1 MRVAAI
7 DIGTNSTRLLVADV
21 GDDGSVTELERRL
34 AITRLGEGVDES
46 AVLRPEPMQRVF
58 DTVAEYVASA
68 RRLSPKVVLAT
79 ATSAVRDAKNG
90 GDFLAELE
98 TRFGIATRLLSG
110 EEEAQTTFR
119 GVTSAGPV
127 AYGTLIV
134 DIGGG
139 STELTIGGDGVVLS
153 SESLQVGSVRLTE
166 RFLHSDPPTDDE
178 LAACAAHVRS
188 LLPDLDPPT
197 TIGVAGT
204 ITTLAGVD
212 LDLQEYDPDRVHG
225 HRLSRDALERLY
237 DKLRSVAL
245 PEREQ
250 ILHLEP
256 KRAPV
261 IVAGAVILREVMDA
275 YLVDALE
282 VSERDILH
290 GIALLAA
297 GR

>member
-21 GDDGSVTELERRL
+21 TDDGAVSELERRL
-34 AITRLGEGVDES
+34 TITRLGEGVDES
-46 AVLRPEPMQRVF
+46 ATLREAPMQRVI
-58 DTVAEYVASA
+58 DTVEEYVGIA
-68 RRLSPKVVLAT
+68 RRLSPKVILAT
-79 ATSAVRDAKNG
+79 GTSAVRDAMNG
-90 GDFLAELE
+90 MAFFAELAS
-98 TRFGIATRLLSG
+98 RFGIDTRVLSG
-110 EEEAQTTFR
+110 EEEAETTFR

-127 AYGTLIV
+127 AYGTMIV

-153 SESLQVGSVRLTE
+153 SVSLQVGSVRMTE
-166 RFLHSDPPTDDE
+166 RFLVSDPPTE
-178 LAACAAHVRS
+178 EQIAACDAHVRG
-188 LLPDLDPPT
+188 LLPDLDPPA

-225 HRLSRDALERLY
+225 HRLSVDAIDRLSRR
-237 DKLRSVAL
+237 LASVAL
-245 PEREQ
+245 PERER

-261 IVAGAVILREVMDA
+261 IVAGAVILRAIMDA
-275 YLVDALE
+275 YAIDALE

>member
-21 GDDGSVTELERRL
+21 GDDDSVVELERKL
-34 AITRLGEGVDES
+34 EITRLGEGVDES
-46 AVLRPEPMQRVF
+46 AVLQQAPMQRVL
-58 DTVAEYVASA
+58 DTVEEYVTLA
-68 RRLSPKVVLAT
+68 RRLSPRHVLAA
-79 ATSAVRDAKNG
+79 ATSAVRDARNG
-90 GDFLAELE
+90 GEFLAELE
-98 TRFGIATRLLSG
+98 SRFGISARLLSG
-110 EEEAQTTFR
+110 EEEAATTFR

-139 STELTIGGDGVVLS
+139 STELTIGGDGGVLS
-153 SESLQVGSVRLTE
+153 AESLQVGSVRLTE
-166 RFLHSDPPTDDE
+166 RFLASDPPTADE
-178 LAACAAHVRS
+178 IAACTEHVRS
-188 LLPDLDPPT
+188 LLPDLDPPA

-212 LDLQEYDPDRVHG
+212 LDLQVYDHERVHG
-225 HRLSRDALERLY
+225 HRLSRDAIDRLA
-237 DKLRSVAL
+237 DRLAAVAL
-245 PEREQ
+245 PEREK
-250 ILHLEP
+250 ILHLVP

-261 IVAGAVILREVMDA
+261 IVAGAVILRAIMDA
-275 YLVDALE
+275 YAIDALE